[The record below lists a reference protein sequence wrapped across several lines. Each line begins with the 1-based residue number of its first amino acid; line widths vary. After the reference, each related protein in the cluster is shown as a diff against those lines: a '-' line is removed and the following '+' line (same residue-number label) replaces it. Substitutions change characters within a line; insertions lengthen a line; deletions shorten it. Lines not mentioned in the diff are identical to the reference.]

1 MLVLLPEIFIL
12 EKGRENLRI
21 QIWIVAIA
29 IILFL
34 LKITAYFLTRSV
46 AVLTDALESIVNVI
60 AGFIG
65 LYSLYV
71 AAKPRDDDHPY
82 GHGKAEFLSAAI
94 EGVLIAIAG
103 IIIIYEAI
111 FHFINPHPLLK
122 LDYGML
128 LIGITSLINFVVGS
142 ISLKSGKKNNSA
154 ALIASG
160 KHLLSDTYTTIGI
173 VVGLALIY
181 FTHYIWIDGVV
192 AIIFAIIIIYTG
204 YSVLRSSIAGIMD
217 EADKK
222 LLGEMIEFLNNNR
235 RKNWI
240 DLHNLRVIKYGSV
253 LHIDCH
259 LTVPWYL
266 TVRESHE
273 EVEAL
278 TQLIRKE
285 FGSTIEVFV
294 HTDPCL
300 DFSCRICTKQDCNV
314 RKNNFEKKVEW
325 DLYNVIAD
333 RKHSTGENKLS

>member
-1 MLVLLPEIFIL
+1 MPEIFVL
-12 EKGRENLRI
+12 EQGKENLRI
-21 QIWIVAIA
+21 QVWVVVVAV
-29 IILFL
+29 ILFIF
-34 LKITAYFLTRSV
+34 KIAAYFLTKSV

-71 AAKPRDDDHPY
+71 AAKPRDDNHPY

-128 LIGITSLINFVVGS
+128 LIGITSVINFAVGR
-142 ISLKSGKKNNSA
+142 ISLSRGNKNNSA

-160 KHLLSDTYTTIGI
+160 KHLISDTYTTIGI
-173 VVGLALIY
+173 VIGLALIY
-181 FTHYIWIDGVV
+181 FTHQVWIDGVV

-204 YSVLRSSIAGIMD
+204 YIVLRSSIAGIMD

-222 LLGEMIEFLNNNR
+222 LLGEMVGFLNNNR
-235 RKNWI
+235 RENWI

-253 LHIDCH
+253 LHIDSH

-266 TVRESHE
+266 TVKEAHA

-278 TQLIRKE
+278 AQLIRKE
-285 FGSTIEVFV
+285 FGSTIEVFA

-300 DFSCRICTKQDCNV
+300 DFSCRICMKQHCDV
-314 RKNNFEKKVEW
+314 RKNSFEKKVEW
-325 DLYNVIAD
+325 DLLNVIAD

>member
-1 MLVLLPEIFIL
+1 MVLLPEIFVL
-12 EKGRENLRI
+12 DQGKENLRI
-21 QIWIVAIA
+21 QVWVVMVA

-34 LKITAYFLTRSV
+34 FKITAYFLTKSV

-94 EGVLIAIAG
+94 EGVLITIAG
-103 IIIIYEAI
+103 IFIIYEAI
-111 FHFINPHPLLK
+111 LHFIDPHPLLK

-128 LIGITSLINFVVGS
+128 LIGITGIINFAVGRV
-142 ISLKSGKKNNSA
+142 SLNRGKKNNSA

-160 KHLLSDTYTTIGI
+160 KHLISDTYTTIGI

-181 FTHYIWIDGVV
+181 FTHYVWIDGAV
-192 AIIFAIIIIYTG
+192 AIIFAIIVIYTG
-204 YSVLRSSIAGIMD
+204 YTVLRSSIAGIMD

-222 LLGEMIEFLNNNR
+222 LLGEMVEFLNKNR
-235 RKNWI
+235 RENWI

-266 TVRESHE
+266 TVSDAHA

-300 DFSCRICTKQDCNV
+300 DFSCSICLKQYCEV
-314 RKNNFEKKVEW
+314 RKNSFKKKVEW
-325 DLYNVIAD
+325 DLRNAIAD
-333 RKHSTGENKLS
+333 RKHSISDNKLS

>member
-1 MLVLLPEIFIL
+1 MVLLPEIFHL
-12 EKGRENLRI
+12 DQGKENLRI
-21 QIWIVAIA
+21 QIWVVVVAV
-29 IILFL
+29 ILFL
-34 LKITAYFLTRSV
+34 IKITAYFLTRSV

-65 LYSLYV
+65 LFSLYV

-103 IIIIYEAI
+103 IFIIYEALI
-111 FHFINPHPLLK
+111 HFIKPHPLDK

-128 LIGITSLINFVVGS
+128 LIGITCVINFVVGR
-142 ISLKSGKKNNSA
+142 ISLNRGKKNNSA

-160 KHLLSDTYTTIGI
+160 KHLISDTYSTVGI
-173 VVGLALIY
+173 VVGLGLIY
-181 FTHYIWIDGVV
+181 FTHYIWIDGAV
-192 AIIFAIIIIYTG
+192 AIIFAVIIIYTG
-204 YSVLRSSIAGIMD
+204 YAVLRSSIAGIMD

-222 LLGEMIEFLNNNR
+222 LLGEMVEFLNKHR
-235 RKNWI
+235 RENWI

-259 LTVPWYL
+259 LTVPWYI
-266 TVRESHE
+266 TVRESHG

-278 TQLIRKE
+278 TQLIRKQ

-300 DFSCRICTKQDCNV
+300 DFSCRICLKQHCDV
-314 RKNNFEKKVEW
+314 RKNSFEKKVEW
-325 DLYNVIAD
+325 DLQNVIAD
-333 RKHSTGENKLS
+333 RKHSVGDNKLS

>member
-1 MLVLLPEIFIL
+1 LLVLLPEIFLL

-21 QIWIVAIA
+21 QMWIVAVA

-34 LKITAYFLTRSV
+34 LKITAYFLTKSV

-111 FHFINPHPLLK
+111 LHFINPHPLLK
-122 LDYGML
+122 LDYGMV
-128 LIGITSLINFVVGS
+128 LIGITGIINFAVGS
-142 ISLKSGKKNNSA
+142 TTLKKGEKNNSA

-192 AIIFAIIIIYTG
+192 AIIFAVIIIYTG
-204 YSVLRSSIAGIMD
+204 YNVLRSSIAGIMD

-222 LLGEMIEFLNNNR
+222 LLGKMVEFLNNNR

-253 LHIDCH
+253 LHIDSH

-266 TVRESHE
+266 TVSESHD

-278 TQLIRKE
+278 TNLIRKE

-294 HTDPCL
+294 HSDPCL
-300 DFSCRICTKQDCNV
+300 DFSCRICMKQDCNV
-314 RKNNFEKKVEW
+314 RKNKFEKKVEW
-325 DLYNVIAD
+325 DLHNVITD
-333 RKHSTGENKLS
+333 RKHSTGENKLT